1 MRRIA
6 HFCALSLALVVHA
19 AALTGCMLDRKPP
32 MPQHTISV
40 TPEITRYLYDGQ
52 PMAYDQLQAE
62 LKSLADKNR
71 QSATGNARVYIKILT
86 EPGASYDRSLELI
99 NYCSSI
105 GLDKIETTG
114 R

>member
-1 MRRIA
+1 
-6 HFCALSLALVVHA
+6 
-19 AALTGCMLDRKPP
+19 
-32 MPQHTISV
+32 
-40 TPEITRYLYDGQ
+40 
-52 PMAYDQLQAE
+52 